1 MNTLDITA
9 IPALDDNYIWLVRHG
24 QHALL
29 IDPGEAQPVLDY
41 LRAHHLSPTQIWV
54 THQHGDHIGGI
65 AGIRQHYPDCLV
77 FGADNIALADETVRD
92 GSQMDWQGFRAEAWH
107 TAGHT
112 AEHICYL
119 LHDGRRSHFFCGDT
133 LFSAGCGRIFPHSRA
148 EWLFQSFQ
156 RIRTLADDTLLYPAH
171 EYTAAN
177 LRFA

>member
-1 MNTLDITA
+1 M
-9 IPALDDNYIWLVRHG
+9 
-24 QHALL
+24 
-29 IDPGEAQPVLDY
+29 LDY
-41 LRAHHLSPTQIWV
+41 LRAHNLSPTQIWV

-65 AGIRQHYPDCLV
+65 TGIRQHYPDCLV

-92 GSQMDWQGFRAEAWH
+92 GSPMHWQGFRAEAWH

-133 LFSAGCGRIFPHSRA
+133 LFSAGCGRVFDGTPTQ
-148 EWLFQSFQ
+148 LFASLQ
-156 RIRTLADDTLLYPAH
+156 RINRLPENTLLYPAH

-177 LRFA
+177 LRFAAHIEPHNPEIARSLASSPPALI